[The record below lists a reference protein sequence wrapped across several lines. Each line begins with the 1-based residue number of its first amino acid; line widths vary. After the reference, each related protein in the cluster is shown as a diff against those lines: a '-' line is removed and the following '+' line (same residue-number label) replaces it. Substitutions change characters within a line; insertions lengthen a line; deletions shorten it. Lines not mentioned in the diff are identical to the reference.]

1 MEKPKSAMEI
11 AADTKIP
18 IIEINFVSLLN
29 YNPIPSCGD

>member
-18 IIEINFVSLLN
+18 IIEINFVSIN